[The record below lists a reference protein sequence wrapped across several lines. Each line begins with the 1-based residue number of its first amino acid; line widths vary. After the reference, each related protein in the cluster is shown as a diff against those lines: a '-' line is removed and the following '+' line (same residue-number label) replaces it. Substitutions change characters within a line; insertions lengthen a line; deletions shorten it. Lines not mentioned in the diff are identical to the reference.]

1 MVNFPANPAHLSQDR
16 ASAGEPSQGFS
27 AVSRV
32 LIVGNDAQCQENS
45 RELVES
51 LGYSCA
57 TSPDALTALRLI
69 GADNSIGIVVID
81 IQMESLDG
89 VFLLNEIAER
99 FMALRP
105 LVTIALGEELAADLT
120 VQAMR
125 AGASDFL
132 VKPVTVNSLSNCLR
146 RATSRWNRLAH
157 QFRAAALHPHGLDL
171 AVEAAVHSA
180 AMPAEPSFADLHDL
194 GTKIIRSRQSRNRF
208 IEPGLLN
215 DATWGILLDLAV
227 AGLRGERVATSGACA
242 AAQVP
247 LSTALRHVNQ
257 LISAGWIKRV
267 GDPKDKRRTFL
278 ELQPRAFDLMSG
290 YLRSS
295 WEIHHARPARVGRF
309 DKPRFPA

>member
-32 LIVGNDAQCQENS
+32 LIVGNDAQCLENS

-157 QFRAAALHPHGLDL
+157 QFRAATALAL
-171 AVEAAVHSA
+171 ASDAQVNLGQRQLRGARD
-180 AMPAEPSFADLHDL
+180 PSNADLEAL
-194 GTKIIRSRQSRNRF
+194 GTKIIKSRQSRSKF
-208 IEPGLLN
+208 IDSQLLN
-215 DATWGILLDLAV
+215 EASWGILLDLAV
-227 AGLRGERVATSGACA
+227 AHLRGERVATSSACA

-257 LISAGWIKRV
+257 LIEAGWVKRV
-267 GDPKDKRRTFL
+267 GDARDKRRTFL
-278 ELQPRAFDLMSG
+278 ELQPRFVDAMTN
-290 YLRSS
+290 YLKDA
-295 WEIHHARPARVGRF
+295 WYLVCATPARR
-309 DKPRFPA
+309 